1 MAENPVVETPP
12 AQEAMD
18 LSKVK
23 TMLNLPETAKDI
35 EVISALIEL
44 IAGLQ
49 QKYDALLS
57 DAVEMEDKLANRDL
71 QDFQDLMTPETQEFW
86 KEQLLRNRESA
97 LNVLAVLRT
106 AHDSRP
112 PPAQPVQPETE
123 KRPLFRNRL
132 LNPVRTMT
140 ELAEETPALTT
151 TRAVKIR
158 NRAQEIRTS
167 EKIPYAMAF
176 ARAEKEIE

>member
-1 MAENPVVETPP
+1 MADKPAVEAPP
-12 AQEAMD
+12 AQEAVD

-35 EVISALIEL
+35 EVISSLIEL

-49 QKYDALLS
+49 QKYDALLG

-97 LNVLAVLRT
+97 LNVLSVLRN
-106 AHDSRP
+106 AHDSRQP
-112 PPAQPVQPETE
+112 PVQPVQSEME

-140 ELAEETPALTT
+140 ELVEETPAVTT

-158 NRAQEIRTS
+158 NRAQEIRS
-167 EKIPYAMAF
+167 QEKIPYALAF